1 MLSASCRFIA
11 QFGCTIV
18 QVGTSA
24 PRCRLQLPVAIQAP
38 PKNWGWPLYIH
49 SALNSSYHSVMTTR
63 TVAILSPG
71 DMGSGLG
78 RLLRRKSFRV
88 ITNLQGRSPRSH
100 ELAKS
105 AGIEDVGSDADVLS
119 LADVIISVLVP
130 SKASGMAEQ
139 IAAASKKLDSKYLL
153 TKTYIDANAVA
164 PNTTRKMS
172 EFFEGTGLN
181 FVDGSIIGG
190 PPRLKPDGTW
200 YSPTF
205 ALSGTGT
212 RDIDLDHVF
221 DVSHVGP
228 DVGQASALKMSF
240 ASLTKVCRHSC
251 GSGPHI
257 DRDLRHLPFNH

>member
-1 MLSASCRFIA
+1 
-11 QFGCTIV
+11 
-18 QVGTSA
+18 
-24 PRCRLQLPVAIQAP
+24 
-38 PKNWGWPLYIH
+38 
-49 SALNSSYHSVMTTR
+49 MTTR
-63 TVAILSPG
+63 TIAILSPG
-71 DMGSGLG
+71 DMGTGLG
-78 RLLRRKSFRV
+78 RLLRSKSFRV

-130 SKASGMAEQ
+130 SKASGTAER
-139 IAAASKKLDSKYLL
+139 IAAASKKLDSKHLL

-200 YSPTF
+200 YKPTF
-205 ALSGTGT
+205 ALSGSGT
-212 RDIDLDHVF
+212 RDIDLDNVF

-251 GSGPHI
+251 GSETHI